1 MSILHS
7 HRLIL
12 KIDPVIS
19 PGLRLTLASLMIDA
33 CHGRICSFQRVASFC
48 GQKRLCESGARFM
61 NGPLGASYGGDNGS
75 ALLITVSDATY
86 PAANAVNDG
95 ARRGLRLLRDFCVE
109 DSDVFERVKTRT
121 NYDANA
127 TARVS
132 KFATKLWRTINGEK
146 VGTGRTIAPMSKF
159 GVCAH
164 DAHLRCAL
172 VALWQW
178 IFPRQLLLAWPF
190 AAKEIVPKNCSA
202 DQSQV
207 MKATAE
213 EENAAILEDEALD
226 PLIKAVEDE
235 VDRQK
240 WRCDMA
246 KEAFENF
253 VSSKENSNLT
263 DVGQPLPLVKRDD
276 AWKIGGWVASTA
288 QQRRKK
294 LADGGIGVT
303 KIRLMV
309 KSSSTGGLA
318 N

>member
-1 MSILHS
+1 M
-7 HRLIL
+7 
-12 KIDPVIS
+12 VS

-33 CHGRICSFQRVASFC
+33 CHGRICSLQRVASFC

-75 ALLITVSDATY
+75 ALLITVSDSTY

-109 DSDVFERVKTRT
+109 ESDAIERVKTRT
-121 NYDANA
+121 NYDPNG

-132 KFATKLWRTINGEK
+132 RFATKLWRTINGEQ
-146 VGTGRTIAPMSKF
+146 VDGRTIAPMSKF
-159 GVCAH
+159 GVCAN

-178 IFPRQLLLAWPF
+178 IFPRQLLLARPL
-190 AAKEIVPKNCSA
+190 AATEVVPTNCPA
-202 DQSQV
+202 EPSQV

-213 EENAAILEDEALD
+213 EENAAILEDEALQ
-226 PLIKAVEDE
+226 PLIKVVEDE
-235 VDRQK
+235 IDRQK
-240 WRCDMA
+240 WRGDMA
-246 KEAFENF
+246 KEAFDNF
-253 VSSKENSNLT
+253 VSSKESSNLT

>member
-1 MSILHS
+1 MT
-7 HRLIL
+7 
-12 KIDPVIS
+12 S

-33 CHGRICSFQRVASFC
+33 CNGRICSLQRVASFC
-48 GQKRLCESGARFM
+48 GQRRLCESGSRLM

-75 ALLITVSDATY
+75 ALLLTVSDATY

-95 ARRGLRLLRDFCVE
+95 ARRGLRLLRDCCVDE
-109 DSDVFERVKTRT
+109 LDTAERVKARAT
-121 NYDANA
+121 NDTTA
-127 TARVS
+127 TTRVS
-132 KFATKLWRTINGEK
+132 KFATKLWRTINGEF
-146 VGTGRTIAPMSKF
+146 VGPGQPTSDTVDF

-164 DAHLRCAL
+164 DTHLRCAL

-178 IFPRQLLLAWPF
+178 IFPRRLLLTRSF
-190 AAKEIVPKNCSA
+190 SGSEITPHCSA
-202 DQSQV
+202 ELSHI

-213 EENAAILEDEALD
+213 QEEAAILEDEALK
-226 PLIKAVEDE
+226 PLIKVVEAE
-235 VDRQK
+235 IDRQK
-240 WRCDMA
+240 LRGDIA
-246 KEAFENF
+246 KEAFEN
-253 VSSKENSNLT
+253 VTSTKENSNLT

-276 AWKIGGWVASTA
+276 AWKLGGWVASTA